1 MRKFTLAMAMGVLA
15 VFSLN
20 AQVLTFDQ
28 KPTGNSERTAATV
41 HTPERASI
49 PQKLAVDAEIVKLN
63 NHLAMRGTVLS
74 ETFSS
79 GILPSGWSNVDN
91 SGGGAWQFNN
101 PGGRTLNSTTGAT
114 GFAILDSDHYGP
126 GNTENADLI
135 TPTIDCS
142 TLAAVTLTFEHYY
155 YAYTGQTGKVS
166 VSGDNGA
173 TWTLLNTWTTST
185 ANAALAQYDITAV
198 AAGQSQ
204 VKIKWSFQGTYGW
217 LWAIDDI
224 RVFEQDAHDL
234 AVGSI
239 NVPAKVFSDSTVSPA
254 VTILN
259 KGYSTESAYDVS
271 LSDGAT
277 YNETVNVTTAI
288 DPASSYSVTFPD
300 WTPTAGAHTLT
311 ATVTLSGDLNAEN
324 DSKNLVVNAVP
335 AKHDLAVNAIMAPSS
350 TLSDSIVNPLVSI
363 VNVGDY
369 NESSYDVTLTDNA
382 GYTHTVTVTNAVN
395 VGAIYNVA
403 FPVWTPGDGTYTL
416 TATVTLTGDTTVANN
431 TKSLTVVATP
441 AQHDLGVY
449 TINVPQFVLSDSTIT
464 PIVNIAN
471 YGNYIESTYS
481 VLLTDGGTYSQ
492 TVNVTNPIGI
502 NAISSINFPN
512 WTPAEGS
519 HTLKATV
526 TLASD
531 VNGSNNSKTLL
542 VTASNAK
549 HDLAIGA
556 INVPQ
561 EVLSDSL
568 VLPAVTI
575 VNAGNYSE
583 SAYSVLLSDGGAYSE
598 TVNVTNLIASGA
610 SYQVTFPDWTPAE
623 GSHTLT
629 ATVTLAGD
637 MEAINDTMSLAVTAS
652 AAKHDLAA
660 FSINVPSKVFSDSL
674 VSPVVS
680 IKNTG
685 DYQESA
691 YDVLLSDG
699 ATYNETVNVATPIV
713 AGATYNVAFPDW
725 TPTEGSY
732 TLTATVTLTGDAVA
746 SNDSDTMT
754 VVASKAVHDLAV
766 IALPNA
772 VESGTTT
779 TPVVTVK
786 NTGNFLESAYSVSL
800 TDGGSYNQTLTVSTA
815 IAIGAKYKVTFPDW
829 TPADG
834 THTLTATVTLAGD
847 EVESN
852 NTMSQ
857 ECRVI
862 DARIAYVSMYNSG
875 SVNGTLN
882 VPFDTFTEIGRSSS
896 QIQSLAWKD
905 SLLLAITFDGKFG
918 KVNTSDGSFT
928 LIGSTGIAANYFV
941 SLVCDPTTGKI
952 YTTTLTGGYPN
963 FSVGLYSIN
972 QTTGLGTLV
981 ATSPQAGT
989 FSQFAFDKD
998 GNLYSIEHRP
1008 GLDGLFYSVNKAT
1021 AEMTLIGDL
1030 GGIVSANFQP
1040 MAWDFYNN
1048 VMYFQASGTSAE
1060 MQGSYAINLTTG
1072 AATLA
1077 GTPYAGQILAMA
1089 MPIWDANLLD
1099 LKVGGITVPN
1109 FSPGKYTYNVLL
1121 PYGTVTVPAVT
1132 ATPVYAKATKV
1143 ITNASAVPGIA
1154 TVVVTAPEGPSKTY
1168 TINFTVVE
1176 NSDAT
1181 LSDLMVKGATVA
1193 GFNPSTLTYN
1203 VVLHSGSSSVPMVT
1217 ATTTNANATKVIT
1230 NAATLPG
1237 ATTVEVTAAD
1247 GTTQLTYTINFTVA
1261 AMTDAT
1267 LTDLSVDGA
1276 TVAGFDPATYS
1287 YDVVLPYGTTIFP
1300 DVTATTYDTR
1310 AVTSITHDAT
1320 FPGATNVVVTANDGT
1335 TQLTY
1340 TINFT
1345 IAPPSTDATL
1355 SDLTVDGTTVDGF
1368 DAATLTYTVDLPYG
1382 TTVVPTVGAT
1392 TSYAHATTV
1401 ITNASALP
1409 GATTVVVTAEDGTT
1423 QLTYTVEFTVTSGI
1437 NGVKDDVLSVYPNPA
1452 IDVVHVKT
1460 NAAISQIE
1468 VVDLNGK
1475 VLLQSK
1481 TSGYEGTINT
1491 TALSNGIYFL
1501 RIETTQGV
1509 TTKKIQII
1517 R

>member
-1 MRKFTLAMAMGVLA
+1 MSMALLAA
-15 VFSLN
+15 FSLN
-20 AQVLTFDQ
+20 AQVLTLDQ
-28 KPTGNSERTAATV
+28 KTTVSSGPAATIISPPQRAI
-41 HTPERASI
+41 TPL
-49 PQKLAVDAEIVKLN
+49 KVAEEDKIIKQN
-63 NHLAMRGTVLS
+63 NHLATRGSVLS

-79 GILPSGWSNVDN
+79 GSLPSGWSNVDN
-91 SGGGAWQFNN
+91 NGNGVWQFNN

-114 GFAILDSDHYGP
+114 GFAIFDSDLYGS
-126 GNTENADLI
+126 GITENADLI
-135 TPTIDCS
+135 TPAIDCS
-142 TLAAVTLTFEHYY
+142 TLTAVTLTFEHYY
-155 YAYTGQTGKVS
+155 KAISGQTGQVS

-173 TWTLLNTWTTST
+173 TWTLLNTWTSST
-185 ANAALAQYDITAV
+185 ANAALAQYDISAV

-204 VKIKWSFQGTYGW
+204 VKIKWHFQGTWGW
-217 LWAIDDI
+217 WWAIDDI
-224 RVFEQDAHDL
+224 NIFEPDAHDL
-234 AVGSI
+234 AVSSI
-239 NVPAKVFSDSTVSPA
+239 IVPAKVFSDSIVSPV

-271 LSDGAT
+271 LSDGDT

-288 DPASSYSVTFPD
+288 SPASSYSVTFPD
-300 WTPTAGAHTLT
+300 WTPTAGVHTLT
-311 ATVTLSGDLNAEN
+311 ATITLAGDLNAAN
-324 DSKNLVVNAVP
+324 DSKALTVTAVP
-335 AKHDLAVNAIMAPSS
+335 AKHDLAVNAISAPTS
-350 TLSDSIVNPLVSI
+350 TLSDSIVKPFVSI
-363 VNVGDY
+363 GNVGDY
-369 NESSYDVTLTDNA
+369 NESTYAVTLTDNA
-382 GYTHTVTVTNAVN
+382 GYTHTVDVTDAVN
-395 VGAIYNVA
+395 VGATYNVA
-403 FPVWTPGDGTYTL
+403 FPDWTPGDGTYTL
-416 TATVTLTGDTTVANN
+416 TATVTLAEDTTVANN

-449 TINVPQFVLSDSTIT
+449 TINIPQFVLSDSTIS
-464 PIVNIAN
+464 PKVSIAN
-471 YGNYIESTYS
+471 YGNYDESEYS
-481 VLLTDGGTYSQ
+481 ILLSDGGTYSE
-492 TVNVTNPIGI
+492 TVNVTDSALLVGSLYV
-502 NAISSINFPN
+502 ATFPD

-531 VNGSNNSKTLL
+531 VNGSNNSKTLI

-561 EVLSDSL
+561 KVLSDSL
-568 VLPAVTI
+568 VSPVVTI
-575 VNAGNYSE
+575 INTGNYSE
-583 SAYSVLLSDGGAYSE
+583 SAYSVLLSDGGGYSE
-598 TVNVTNLIASGA
+598 TVNVTDLIASGA
-610 SYQVTFPDWTPAE
+610 GYYVTFPDWAPAE

-637 MEAINDTMSLAVTAS
+637 MDVSNDTMSLAVTAS

-660 FSINVPSKVFSDSL
+660 FSINNVPSKVFSDSL
-674 VSPVVS
+674 VSLVVS

-685 DYQESA
+685 DYPEST
-691 YDVLLSDG
+691 YSVLLSDG
-699 ATYNETVNVATPIV
+699 GAYSETVDVTTPIAV
-713 AGATYNVAFPDW
+713 GDIYNVAFPDW

-732 TLTATVTLTGDAVA
+732 TLTATVTLAGDEVA
-746 SNDSDTMT
+746 SNDSDTLT

-766 IALPNA
+766 SALPNA
-772 VESGTTT
+772 VERGSTIA
-779 TPVVTVK
+779 PVVTVK
-786 NTGNFLESAYSVSL
+786 NTGNYLESAYSVSL
-800 TDGGSYNQTLTVSTA
+800 SDGGSYNQTVDISST
-815 IAIGAKYKVTFPDW
+815 IAIGATYKVTFPDW

-862 DARIAYVSMYNSG
+862 DARIAYVSTFNSG

-905 SLLLAITFDGKFG
+905 SLLLAITYDGKFG

-928 LIGSTGIAANYFV
+928 LIGSTGISANYFV
-941 SLVCDPTTGKI
+941 SLVCDPTTGKV

-972 QTTGLGTLV
+972 PTTGLGKLV
-981 ATSPQAGT
+981 ATSPQTGT
-989 FSQFAFDKD
+989 FSQYAFDKD

-1030 GGIVSANFQP
+1030 GGVVSSNFQP
-1040 MAWDFYNN
+1040 MAWDFYND
-1048 VMYFQASGTSAE
+1048 VMYFQASGA

-1072 AATLA
+1072 AATLV
-1077 GTPYAGQILAMA
+1077 GTTPYAGQILAMA
-1089 MPIWDANLLD
+1089 LPIWDANLLD

-1121 PYGTVTVPAVT
+1121 PSGTVTVPAVT
-1132 ATPVYAKATKV
+1132 ATPVYAQATKV
-1143 ITNASAVPGIA
+1143 ITNASAVPGIS

-1168 TINFTVVE
+1168 TINFTVAE

-1181 LSDLMVKGATVA
+1181 LSNLTVKGATVV
-1193 GFNPSTLTYN
+1193 GFDPSTFTYN
-1203 VVLHSGSSSVPMVT
+1203 VVLHSGSSSAPMVT
-1217 ATTTNANATKVIT
+1217 ATTTDAYATKVIT
-1230 NAATLPG
+1230 NVAALPG

-1247 GTTQLTYTINFTVA
+1247 GTTQLTYTINFSVA

-1287 YDVVLPYGTTIFP
+1287 YDVVLPYGTTVFP
-1300 DVTATTYDTR
+1300 DVTTTTYDTR
-1310 AVTSITHDAT
+1310 AVTSITNGAAL
-1320 FPGATNVVVTANDGT
+1320 PGATNVVVTANDGV

-1340 TINFT
+1340 TVNFT

-1355 SDLTVDGTTVDGF
+1355 SDLTVDGATVEGF
-1368 DAATLTYTVDLPYG
+1368 DAATLTYTVDLLHG
-1382 TTVVPTVGAT
+1382 TTVVPAVGAT
-1392 TSYAHATTV
+1392 TSYAHASTV

-1409 GATTVVVTAEDGTT
+1409 GTTTVVVTAEDGIT

-1460 NAAISQIE
+1460 SAAIIQIA
-1468 VVDLNGK
+1468 VVNVNGK
-1475 VLLQSK
+1475 VLTQSEAK
-1481 TSGYEGTINT
+1481 GYEATVNT

-1501 RIETTQGV
+1501 RIVTSQGV

>member
-1 MRKFTLAMAMGVLA
+1 MRKFTLTMAMALLA
-15 VFSLN
+15 AFSLN
-20 AQVLTFDQ
+20 AQVLRLDQ
-28 KPTGNSERTAATV
+28 KTTGYSGLTAATV
-41 HTPERASI
+41 NTPLKVAE
-49 PQKLAVDAEIVKLN
+49 DAIIVKQN
-63 NHLAMRGTVLS
+63 NHRATRGSVFS

-79 GILPSGWSNVDN
+79 GSLPSGWSNVDN
-91 SGGGAWQFNN
+91 NGNGAWQFTN

-114 GFAILDSDHYGP
+114 GFAILDSDHYGS
-126 GNTENADLI
+126 GITENADLI
-135 TPTIDCS
+135 TPPIDCS
-142 TLAAVTLTFEHYY
+142 TLTAVTLSFEHYY
-155 YAYTGQTGKVS
+155 YAYSGQTGQVS
-166 VSGDNGA
+166 VSGDNGT
-173 TWTLLNTWTTST
+173 TWTSLKTWTSST
-185 ANAALAQYDITAV
+185 ANAALAEYDITAV
-198 AAGQSQ
+198 AAGKSQ
-204 VKIKWSFQGTYGW
+204 VKIKWSFQGTWGW
-217 LWAIDDI
+217 WWAIDDI
-224 RVFEQDAHDL
+224 NVFETDAHDL

-239 NVPAKVFSDSTVSPA
+239 TAPATVFSDSIVSPV

-271 LSDGAT
+271 LSDGAA
-277 YNETVNVTTAI
+277 YNETITITTAI
-288 DPASSYSVTFPD
+288 APATSHGVTFPD
-300 WTPTAGAHTLT
+300 WTPTTGVHTLT
-311 ATVTLSGDLNAEN
+311 ATVTLAGDLNAAN
-324 DSKNLVVNAVP
+324 DSKTLAVTAAP
-335 AKHDLAVNAIMAPSS
+335 AKHDLAVNSINAPTS
-350 TLSDSIVNPLVSI
+350 TLSDSIVIPVVAIANA
-363 VNVGDY
+363 GDY
-369 NESSYDVTLTDNA
+369 IESVYSVTLTDNA
-382 GYTHTVTVTNAVN
+382 GYTHTVNVTAAVN
-395 VGAIYNVA
+395 VGATYNIA
-403 FPVWTPGDGTYTL
+403 FPDWTPGDGTYTL
-416 TATVTLTGDTTVANN
+416 TATVTLAEDAIATNN
-431 TKSLTVVATP
+431 TKSITVVATP
-441 AQHDLGVY
+441 AEHDLGVY
-449 TINVPQFVLSDSTIT
+449 TINAPQFVLSDSTIS
-464 PIVNIAN
+464 PQVVIAN
-471 YGNYIESTYS
+471 YGNYIESIYS
-481 VLLTDGGTYSQ
+481 VSLTDGGTYSQ
-492 TVNVTNPIGI
+492 TVDVTSPIGI
-502 NAISSINFPN
+502 GTTTSISFPD
-512 WTPAEGS
+512 WAPAEGT

-531 VNGSNNSKTLL
+531 VNGSNNSKTLI

-568 VLPAVTI
+568 VSPVITI
-575 VNAGNYSE
+575 TNTGNYTE

-598 TVNVTNLIASGA
+598 TVNVTDLIANGA
-610 SYQVTFPDWTPAE
+610 SYNVTFPDWTPAE

-637 MEAINDTMSLAVTAS
+637 MEASNDTMSLAVTAS

-660 FSINVPSKVFSDSL
+660 FSINNVPSKVFSDSL
-674 VSPVVS
+674 VSPIVS
-680 IKNTG
+680 VKNTG
-685 DYQESA
+685 DYPEST
-691 YDVLLSDG
+691 YSVLLSDG
-699 ATYNETVNVATPIV
+699 GAYSETVDVVTPI
-713 AGATYNVAFPDW
+713 ASGATYYVAFPTW

-732 TLTATVTLTGDAVA
+732 TLTATVTLAGDAVA
-746 SNDSDTMT
+746 SNDNDTLT

-772 VESGTTT
+772 VERGSTIA
-779 TPVVTVK
+779 PVVTVK
-786 NTGNFLESAYSVSL
+786 NTGNYLESTYSVSL
-800 TDGGSYNQTLTVSTA
+800 SDGGTYTQTVNVSST
-815 IAIGAKYKVTFPDW
+815 IAIGVTYKVTFPDW

-852 NTMSQ
+852 NTMNQ

-862 DARIAYVSMYNSG
+862 DARIAYVSTFNSG

-882 VPFDTFTEIGRSSS
+882 VPFDKFTAIGRSSS

-905 SLLLAITFDGKFG
+905 SMLLAITYDGKFG
-918 KVNTSDGSFT
+918 RVNTSDGSFT
-928 LIGSTGIAANYFV
+928 LIGSTRISANFFT

-963 FSVGLYSIN
+963 FSIGLYSIN

-981 ATSPQAGT
+981 ATSPQIGT
-989 FSQFAFDKD
+989 FAQFAFDKD

-1021 AEMTLIGDL
+1021 AEMTFIGDL
-1030 GGIVSANFQP
+1030 GGVVSSNFQP
-1040 MAWDFYNN
+1040 MAWDFYND
-1048 VMYFQASGTSAE
+1048 VMYFQASGA
-1060 MQGSYAINLTTG
+1060 MQGSYAIDLTTG
-1072 AATLA
+1072 AATLV

-1121 PYGTVTVPAVT
+1121 PSGTVTVPAVT
-1132 ATPVYAKATKV
+1132 ATPVYAQATKV
-1143 ITNASAVPGIA
+1143 ITNASAVPGIS

-1168 TINFTVVE
+1168 TINFTAVE

-1181 LSDLMVKGATVA
+1181 LSNLMVKGATVV
-1193 GFNPSTLTYN
+1193 GFDPSTLTYN

-1217 ATTTNANATKVIT
+1217 ATTTDANATMEIT
-1230 NAATLPG
+1230 SAPALPG
-1237 ATTVEVTAAD
+1237 ATNVVVTAAD
-1247 GTTQLTYTINFTVA
+1247 GTTQLTYTINFSVA

-1267 LTDLSVDGA
+1267 LTDLSVDGT

-1287 YDVVLPYGTTIFP
+1287 YDAELPYGTTIFP
-1300 DVTATTYDTR
+1300 DVIATTNDTR
-1310 AVTSITHDAT
+1310 AVTSITNGAAL
-1320 FPGATNVVVTANDGT
+1320 PGATNVVVTANDGV

-1340 TINFT
+1340 MVNFT

-1355 SDLTVDGTTVDGF
+1355 SDLTVDGATVEGF
-1368 DAATLTYTVDLPYG
+1368 DAATLTYTVDLLHG
-1382 TTVVPTVGAT
+1382 TTVVPAVGAT
-1392 TSYAHATTV
+1392 TSYAHASTV

-1409 GATTVVVTAEDGTT
+1409 GTTTVVVTAEDGTT

-1460 NAAISQIE
+1460 SATICQIA
-1468 VVDLNGK
+1468 VVNVNGK
-1475 VLLQSK
+1475 VLIQSDAK
-1481 TSGYEGTINT
+1481 GYEATVNT

-1501 RIETTQGV
+1501 RIVTSQGV